1 MKLLSI
7 SAGKVTPLFGN
18 HHPNYKS
25 VASAIRK
32 KAVSNLEIPQA
43 IEIIQPNITLF
54 GMNCYLEKLKN
65 RPL

>member
-25 VASAIRK
+25 VASTIHK
-32 KAVSNLEIPQA
+32 KAISTLEN
-43 IEIIQPNITLF
+43 PNSVVRL
-54 GMNCYLEKLKN
+54 LL
-65 RPL
+65 LA